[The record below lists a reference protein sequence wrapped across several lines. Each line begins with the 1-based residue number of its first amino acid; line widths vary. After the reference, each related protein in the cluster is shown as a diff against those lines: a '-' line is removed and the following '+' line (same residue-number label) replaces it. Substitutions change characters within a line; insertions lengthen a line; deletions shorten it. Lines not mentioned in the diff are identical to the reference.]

1 MAAPEVSAGCTRR
14 SGRRVV
20 GRTRNGALWTPM
32 GEVPPAAG
40 PGGDF
45 VSRDDSSGALDGRGL
60 FDPVDLGSVRAPNR
74 LAVTAMV
81 TRLSGEDGYV
91 NDAVVERYRRFS
103 EGGAGLVVVEASAVH
118 GTRSGPLLRISEDRF
133 IEGHSRLVE
142 SCHRAGGAKVFLQ
155 IIHFLKVARSGWR
168 QKVGDLPI
176 GELEALPG
184 LFAAAALRAR
194 EAGYDGVEL
203 HMAHAYTL
211 SSMLSRRNR
220 RRDHLGRSLEN
231 RMRLPSAVL
240 SEVRQAVGD
249 DFGVGVRFDADESI
263 RRGYSVDDAGEFA
276 IRFAELGA
284 SYVSLSAGGKFED
297 AVHREGKP
305 LYPYTG
311 YSGDRCMPGDSY
323 PDAPNIWMARAVR
336 ASLRSRGLTTPVI
349 GSGKIGTAELAGE
362 LIARGDCDLV
372 GMARALLADP
382 YLPHKSRRGES
393 DRVVRC
399 IYCNVCKSLDENF
412 KTVVCYLWP
421 AGSVH
426 APAPGEVVPGAAPG
440 WPPGSE
446 PLTVTVEPGQ
456 CRLRWQPPGDAPD
469 LPLRYEVERAEGDG
483 PFARL
488 TSCTRTSQLDDSI
501 VGGRRYGYRV
511 RACGPDGT
519 PGLPSNTVV
528 VEPPGAGT
536 GSSPQA

>member
-1 MAAPEVSAGCTRR
+1 MA
-14 SGRRVV
+14 
-20 GRTRNGALWTPM
+20 
-32 GEVPPAAG
+32 
-40 PGGDF
+40 
-45 VSRDDSSGALDGRGL
+45 
-60 FDPVDLGSVRAPNR
+60 NR

-81 TRLSGEDGYV
+81 TRLSGEDGHV
-91 NDAVVERYRRFS
+91 NDDVTERYRRFS
-103 EGGAGLVVVEASAVH
+103 EGGAGLVVVEASAIH
-118 GTRSGPLLRISEDRF
+118 DTRSGPLLRISDDRF
-133 IEGHSRLVE
+133 IAGHSRLAE
-142 SCHRAGGAKVFLQ
+142 ACHGAGRAKVFLQ

-168 QKVGDLPI
+168 QKVGDLPLE
-176 GELEALPG
+176 ELEALPG

-194 EAGYDGVEL
+194 EAGYDGVEI

-240 SEVRQAVGD
+240 AEVREAVGD
-249 DFGVGVRFDADESI
+249 SFGVGVRFDADESI

-284 SYVSLSAGGKFED
+284 SYISLSAGGKFED
-297 AVHREGKP
+297 AVHRPGKP

-336 ASLRSRGLTTPVI
+336 SALRSRDIDTPVI

-362 LIARGDCDLV
+362 LIARGDCDIV

-382 YLPHKSRRGES
+382 YLPAKSRGGDS
-393 DRVVRC
+393 DLVTRC

-426 APAPGEVVPGAAPG
+426 APSPGERDPGSVPGWASE
-440 WPPGSE
+440 SE
-446 PLTVTVEPGQ
+446 PLSVTVEPGQ
-456 CRLRWQPPGDAPD
+456 CRLRWDPPEAALDV
-469 LPLRYEVERAEGDG
+469 PLRYEVERAEGDG
-483 PFARL
+483 PFQRL
-488 TSCTRTSQLDDSI
+488 TSCTRSSQLDDSV
-501 VGGRRYGYRV
+501 VGGRVYRYRV
-511 RACGPDGT
+511 RPCDPTGRRGD
-519 PGLPSNTVV
+519 PSNTVG
-528 VEPPGAGT
+528 VEIPGDGARPAT
-536 GSSPQA
+536 QA

>member
-1 MAAPEVSAGCTRR
+1 MRTDESTRAGT
-14 SGRRVV
+14 
-20 GRTRNGALWTPM
+20 
-32 GEVPPAAG
+32 AAG
-40 PGGDF
+40 
-45 VSRDDSSGALDGRGL
+45 V
-60 FDPVDLGSVRAPNR
+60 FDPIDAGGVRLPNR

-81 TRLSGEDGYV
+81 TRLSGEDGHV
-91 NDAVVERYRRFS
+91 NAEVVERYRRFS

-118 GTRSGPLLRISEDRF
+118 GSRSGPLLRISEDRF
-133 IEGHSRLVE
+133 IEGHSRLAE
-142 SCHRAGGAKVFLQ
+142 ACHRAGDGKVFLQ

-168 QKVGDLPI
+168 QKIGDLPA
-176 GELEALPG
+176 EDLEALPAM
-184 LFAAAALRAR
+184 FAAAALRAR

-211 SSMLSRRNR
+211 SSLLSRRNR

-231 RMRLPSAVL
+231 RMRVPSAVL
-240 SEVRQAVGD
+240 GEVRRVVGD
-249 DFGVGVRFDADESI
+249 SFGVGVRFDADESI
-263 RRGYSVDDAGEFA
+263 RRGYSVDDAAEFA

-336 ASLRSRGLTTPVI
+336 TALRSRGLGTPVI

-362 LIARGDCDLV
+362 IIERGDCDIV

-382 YLPHKSRRGES
+382 YLPVKSRRGET
-393 DRVVRC
+393 DLVTRC

-421 AGSVH
+421 QGSTH
-426 APAPGEVVPGAAPG
+426 APAPGAPNQETAPG
-440 WPPGSE
+440 WPPGTETLRVS
-446 PLTVTVEPGQ
+446 VEPGQ
-456 CRLRWQPPGDAPD
+456 YRLSWEPPAAALDV
-469 LPLRYEVERAEGDG
+469 PLRYEVERAEGDG
-483 PFARL
+483 PFRRL
-488 TSCTRTSQLDDSI
+488 TSCTRSSQLDDSV
-501 VGGRRYGYRV
+501 VGGRTYRYRV
-511 RACGPDGT
+511 LPCDPTGRKGP
-519 PGLPSNTVV
+519 PSNTVIV
-528 VEPPGAGT
+528 GPDDAGR
-536 GSSPQA
+536 